1 MRCGSRRAVAE
12 RGWERENIHPPPNR
26 MSGMGVTAT
35 VRVEPDVCFPP
46 PHRHASGHRLTR
58 QWTISFITKEKLF
71 PRLAAAKG
79 LEQLQHVVA
88 DACGPGLADPFSFA
102 A

>member
-1 MRCGSRRAVAE
+1 
-12 RGWERENIHPPPNR
+12 
-26 MSGMGVTAT
+26 MSGMGMAAGMG
-35 VRVEPDVCFPP
+35 VELDVFLLF
-46 PHRHASGHRLTR
+46 PHRHASGHRLTS
-58 QWTISFITKEKLF
+58 QWTISFITKEKPF

-79 LEQLQHVVA
+79 LEQLQHVGA